1 MDDDG
6 DPYESLPP
14 ETPAVHHM
22 MAGSL
27 AGIAEHCLMYPVD
40 VVKTRMMCI
49 KENPATQYKSITDAL
64 RTMVRQ
70 EGWGRPVR
78 GVPAVFV
85 GAGPAHAMYF
95 AGYEKIKRELTLRF
109 TKGKPGESSIANALA
124 GGSATLLHDA
134 VMNPAEVVKQR
145 MQMFQS
151 PYKNCRDCF
160 MKIYQSEGSKAF
172 YRSYTTALT
181 MNVPFQVTH
190 FVIYE
195 KMQDLTNRDRHYN
208 PGTHMVSGAVAGGAA
223 AAVTTPMDVC
233 RTLLNTQQGLCTV
246 PHCVES
252 PLAGGSP
259 STLNDSRTAR
269 VSGMFHAVRI
279 VYVTNG
285 VSGFFKGCRP
295 RVIYQMPATAIS
307 WACYE
312 SFKHFLLDRQ
322 RLSDDGGGGGAD
334 DGAVITS
341 GVDVSN
347 AGVFPGGPEG
357 ADSNSNKVII
367 NIAGVGS
374 GVGAAGGSTST
385 PMPLHP
391 SNPNSSDL
399 PETMTASA
407 TTRTT
412 ATTLTTLKPGLK
424 PLPCP
429 SGGLHHVCAASTSD
443 GLRHSSENESFA
455 GQPFDAHSIATS
467 TTRRSEEA
475 KKRKANADPTPVVD
489 M

>member
-70 EGWGRPVR
+70 EGWSRPVR

-160 MKIYQSEGSKAF
+160 MKVYQSEGSKAF

-195 KMQDLTNRDRHYN
+195 KMQDLTNHDRHYN
-208 PGTHMVSGAVAGGAA
+208 PGTHIVSGAVAGGAA

-259 STLNDSRTAR
+259 SMLNDSRTAR

-285 VSGFFKGCRP
+285 VRGFFKGCRP

-312 SFKHFLLDRQ
+312 SFKHFLVRDRG
-322 RLSDDGGGGGAD
+322 RLSDNDGGGGN
-334 DGAVITS
+334 DGSVITS
-341 GVDVSN
+341 AVDVSS
-347 AGVFPGGPEG
+347 AGVPSGDPER

-374 GVGAAGGSTST
+374 GVGAGSTT
-385 PMPLHP
+385 PTTLHP

-407 TTRTT
+407 MTRTP
-412 ATTLTTLKPGLK
+412 ATTSTTLKPGLK

-443 GLRHSSENESFA
+443 GLRHSGENESFA
-455 GQPFDAHSIATS
+455 GRPFDAHSITTS
-467 TTRRSEEA
+467 TTTRCGEEA
-475 KKRKANADPTPVVD
+475 EKTNANPTPVVE